1 MSRATHRISRAWAN
15 VLFAS
20 NQSFTDFTQRV
31 TLMLNFTK
39 RWIQSLNSIELQ
51 VHRLSWND
59 NLPDTWTFWIA
70 AESKVRRPLRRRDPL
85 SAAASVGNSVN
96 VRSRLTRPNK
106 NRINSE
112 SVSSSSSSGGGG
124 SSSEVTSTTS
134 TTVKP
139 ARSRRPSPLR
149 KSSTSGILS
158 SKNSFSSNSGSSSSG
173 RNGTDKDYKIVCY
186 YTNWSQYRP
195 KIGKYLPENA
205 EADLCTHIIFA
216 FGWLKKGKLSSLESN
231 DESVDGKVGLY
242 ERINQMKQANP
253 KLKTLLAIGKF
264 SSSIDNWPKWRT
276 FTLFFFLGNELME
289 GKSLRNSRGHPEIPL

>member
-1 MSRATHRISRAWAN
+1 
-15 VLFAS
+15 
-20 NQSFTDFTQRV
+20 
-31 TLMLNFTK
+31 
-39 RWIQSLNSIELQ
+39 
-51 VHRLSWND
+51 
-59 NLPDTWTFWIA
+59 
-70 AESKVRRPLRRRDPL
+70 
-85 SAAASVGNSVN
+85 VGNSVN

-112 SVSSSSSSGGGG
+112 SVSSSSSSGG

-139 ARSRRPSPLR
+139 PRSRRPSPLR

-158 SKNSFSSNSGSSSSG
+158 SKNSFSSSSGLSSASSG

-264 SSSIDNWPKWRT
+264 SSSIDNCSQMT
-276 FTLFFFLGNELME
+276 DFHTFFLGNNVME
-289 GKSLRNSRGHPEIPL
+289 GKSLRNSRGHREIPL

>member
-1 MSRATHRISRAWAN
+1 
-15 VLFAS
+15 
-20 NQSFTDFTQRV
+20 
-31 TLMLNFTK
+31 
-39 RWIQSLNSIELQ
+39 
-51 VHRLSWND
+51 
-59 NLPDTWTFWIA
+59 
-70 AESKVRRPLRRRDPL
+70 
-85 SAAASVGNSVN
+85 VGNSVN

-112 SVSSSSSSGGGG
+112 SVSSSSSSSGG

-158 SKNSFSSNSGSSSSG
+158 SKNSFSSSSGLSSASSG

-195 KIGKYLPENA
+195 KIGKYLPENT

-242 ERINQMKQANP
+242 ERINQLKQANP

-264 SSSIDNWPKWRT
+264 SSSIDNCSQMTDFHT
-276 FTLFFFLGNELME
+276 FF
-289 GKSLRNSRGHPEIPL
+289 S